1 MKRTRRL
8 RWLGWK
14 IARCL
19 KEQGVENYSGDLTIM
34 SAVWLLFR
42 SAQDQKKYARA
53 DFVNVAEHT
62 DDSRSAQNTI
72 GGISAETASFIIRN
86 LNEKSWNAL
95 LDTFQDES
103 AEDFAEIL
111 MDYSATDFKIENE
124 APFFETPESISE
136 LAFSIL
142 NPGADDVLVDSK
154 EANVWC
160 WGNNAYGQLGS
171 GNRNNSSVPVKVR
184 GLPASAASI
193 SCGAGH
199 TCAVLTTGEAW
210 CWGRNEYGQIGRTA
224 GQLGAVPGALMQ

>member
-1 MKRTRRL
+1 MRC
-8 RWLGWK
+8 WGNNAYGQLGD
-14 IARCL
+14 
-19 KEQGVENYSGDLTIM
+19 GST
-34 SAVWLLFR
+34 
-42 SAQDQKKYARA
+42 
-53 DFVNVAEHT
+53 
-62 DDSRSAQNTI
+62 DSRKVPTAISGFDTNNVTDIAVGHFHTCAIVKGDPGSA
-72 GGISAETASFIIRN
+72 
-86 LNEKSWNAL
+86 
-95 LDTFQDES
+95 
-103 AEDFAEIL
+103 
-111 MDYSATDFKIENE
+111 
-124 APFFETPESISE
+124 
-136 LAFSIL
+136 
-142 NPGADDVLVDSK
+142 K